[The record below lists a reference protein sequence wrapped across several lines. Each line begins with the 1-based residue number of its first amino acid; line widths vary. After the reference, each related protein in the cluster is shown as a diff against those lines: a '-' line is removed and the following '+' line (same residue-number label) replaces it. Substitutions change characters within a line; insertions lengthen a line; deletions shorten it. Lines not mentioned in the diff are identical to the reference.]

1 MKDKQLTFSA
11 NWFLIN
17 NIMRLALPSRRML
30 LVALLLMGL
39 APLSAAELSKPNI
52 IFVLYD
58 DLGYGEPPSYNP
70 KSALR
75 TPNLDKLATQG
86 MRFTDAHTAAAVCT
100 PTRYGLLTGRY
111 PSRIGQFG
119 VLTTFSKPIIPPG
132 RPTVASLL
140 KSQGYTTACI
150 GKWHLGMDWVAGKP
164 GSEKEVPIG
173 AKMTGGPN
181 TLGFDYFYG
190 FTHARNIGTIIE
202 QDQVVAHVAPVA
214 NQPLMAKK
222 VVEWLDQRKASE
234 PFFLYFPVGIP
245 HEPIVPSDEFIGKSG
260 AQDLVKKD
268 PKYGDWLFEGDA
280 FLGQIIEALE
290 RNHLAANTLII
301 VTSDNGAEH
310 RSYEPLRE
318 SKRSIYEGGHRVP
331 FIVRWP
337 GKVKPGSVNDH
348 TVCLNDLM
356 ATAAEITGT
365 KVPAGAGEDSVSLVQ
380 ELLGTAKDG
389 VREATIHQSAAGDL
403 ALRQGPWKLIFH
415 KDGRRELFNLQID
428 LSEKTD
434 VGAANP
440 EITQKLTALMQRYIA
455 EGRSTVGAAQK
466 NDFALSIGAGE
477 TKAKVKKKDPKAA
490 AAMKST
496 AERAREMALA
506 ADASFD

>member
-1 MKDKQLTFSA
+1 
-11 NWFLIN
+11 
-17 NIMRLALPSRRML
+17 MRLTLPGRWML
-30 LVALLLMGL
+30 LVALLLMAQ
-39 APLSAAELSKPNI
+39 APLNAAELSKPNI
-52 IFVLYD
+52 IFVLFD

-100 PTRYGLLTGRY
+100 PTRYGVLTGRY
-111 PSRIGQFG
+111 PSRLGQFG

-181 TLGFDYFYG
+181 ALGFDYFYG

-245 HEPIVPSDEFIGKSG
+245 HEPVVPSEEFIGKSG

-280 FLGQIIEALE
+280 FFGRILEALE
-290 RNHLAANTLII
+290 RNHLAENTLII

-310 RSYEPLRE
+310 RVYEPLRE

-348 TVCLNDLM
+348 TVCLNDLL

-365 KVPAGAGEDSVSLVQ
+365 KVPAGAGEDSVSLVP

-428 LSEKTD
+428 LSEKTN
-434 VGAANP
+434 VSAANE
-440 EITQKLTALMQRYIA
+440 EIVRSMTALMQRYITD
-455 EGRSTVGAAQK
+455 GRSTVGVAQK
-466 NDFALSIGAGE
+466 NDFTLSLGARE
-477 TKAKVKKKDPKAA
+477 TKDKSKKKDPKAA